1 MDLSIQSYLSKFEL
15 KAKRGTERTD
25 MIAEIVDIVNKERFG
40 TKFPKVSFIT
50 IYKKVEHL
58 DDSSLRYT
66 LSICNDA
73 KRRTNNFSKCFF
85 GSLKVKSVV

>member
-25 MIAEIVDIVNKERFG
+25 MIAEIVEIVNKERFG
-40 TKFPKVSFIT
+40 TKFPKVSFVT
-50 IYKKVEHL
+50 ILKKVEHL

-66 LSICNDA
+66 LSICNDS

-85 GSLKVKSVV
+85 GCLKTKKEV